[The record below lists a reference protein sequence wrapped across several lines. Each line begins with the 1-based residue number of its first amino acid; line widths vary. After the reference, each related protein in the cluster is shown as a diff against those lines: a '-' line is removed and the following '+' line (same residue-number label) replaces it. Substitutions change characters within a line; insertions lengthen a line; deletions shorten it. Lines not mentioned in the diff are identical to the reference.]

1 MAGQRGGGLVTPLQ
15 APLVLDL
22 ACTLGEGVLWDV
34 RQQRW
39 CWTDIE
45 EACLYTWAGGST
57 PPQRHALPDRLGCLA
72 VARSGRLLLGL
83 AKGLAWGSFDAR
95 GIMVSPLLPVEAEEP
110 ATRINDGRTDR
121 SGRFVFGTLHEA
133 GERQARGSF
142 YQYSLRHG
150 LRRLALP
157 QVRIANSICFSL
169 DGRTMYFTDT
179 PSRLIQQCTYD
190 SERAEVGDPCPFA
203 RVAAP
208 GWPDGSVVDAE
219 GCLWTAQWGA
229 GCVQRYSPQG
239 ELLARVQLAA
249 SQVTCPAFGGPALDT
264 LLLTSAREGLSPQ
277 ALAQEPTAGGLFSCQ
292 PTACIGVAD
301 ALFEDEGD

>member
-1 MAGQRGGGLVTPLQ
+1 MTPQQ

-22 ACTLGEGVLWDV
+22 ACMLGEGVLWDV

-39 CWTDIE
+39 LWTDIE
-45 EACLYTWAGGST
+45 QACLYTWAGGST
-57 PPQRHALPDRLGCLA
+57 PPQRHALSDRLGCLA

-95 GIMVSPLLPVEAEEP
+95 GVTVKPLVPVEPDQP
-110 ATRINDGRTDR
+110 ATRVNDGRTDR

-133 GERQARGSF
+133 ADRQAVGHF

-157 QVRIANSICFSL
+157 PVRIANSICFSP
-169 DGRTMYFTDT
+169 DGRTMYFTD
-179 PSRLIQQCTYD
+179 SLSGVIQQCAYD
-190 SERAEVGDPCPFA
+190 SERAEVGTPSPFA

-208 GWPDGSVVDAE
+208 ASPDGSVVDAD
-219 GCLWTAQWGA
+219 GCLWNAQWGA
-229 GCVQRYSPQG
+229 GLVSRYSPRG
-239 ELLARVQLAA
+239 ELLAQVQVAA
-249 SQVTCPAFGGPALDT
+249 PQVTCPAFGGPALDT
-264 LLLTSAREGLSPQ
+264 LMLTSAREWMSPK
-277 ALAQEPTAGGLFSCQ
+277 ALAQSPASGGLFSCQ
-292 PTACIGVAD
+292 PTACIGLAD